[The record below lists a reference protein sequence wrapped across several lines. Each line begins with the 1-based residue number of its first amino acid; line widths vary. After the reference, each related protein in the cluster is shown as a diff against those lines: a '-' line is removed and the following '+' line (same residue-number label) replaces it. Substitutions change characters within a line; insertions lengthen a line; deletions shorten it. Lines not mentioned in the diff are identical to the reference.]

1 MTYTITKNPQ
11 FDSLEIAFDGKPSEA
26 IREALKEL
34 KFRWHGV
41 KKVWY
46 GYADEDAARA
56 AIEGKPQ
63 TVETV
68 KESKAPAKLDKD
80 FLKEQFSKAWSSAK
94 MINYCTDKVAA
105 VATLPNGDI
114 ITIDKQSIETRFC
127 FGESGYDYQ
136 DAIDMARHARTSE
149 EYFKSENMASFNR
162 WIEKLSN
169 VFAENS
175 NYRLSI
181 IDKAYHGQA
190 DDCKLRALAFD
201 NLWEILEA
209 CGGSAYLE
217 ELPGKELFVNGHYC
231 RIATPEEVNIILEA
245 YKGAAKAHEKKVDS
259 YLKRYGTSK
268 VHSWT
273 YWRDA

>member
-1 MTYTITKNPQ
+1 MTYTMTKNPQ
-11 FDSLEIAFDGKPSEA
+11 FNSLEIAFDGKPSEA

-46 GYADEDAARA
+46 GYADEAAAKA
-56 AIEGKPQ
+56 AIEGKPH

-68 KESKAPAKLDKD
+68 KAVKAPKVDKD
-80 FLKEQFSKAWSSAK
+80 FLREQFSKAWSDPK
-94 MINYCTDKVAA
+94 MINYCVDKVAA

-114 ITIDKQSIETRFC
+114 ITVDKQSIETRFC
-127 FGESGYDYQ
+127 FGESGYDFDEAAEAAQ
-136 DAIDMARHARTSE
+136 IARTSQD
-149 EYFKSENMASFNR
+149 YFKRENMESFNK
-162 WIEKLSN
+162 W
-169 VFAENS
+169 VENLTDVLNGTG
-175 NYRLSI
+175 NYMLTI
-181 IDKAYHGQA
+181 GEKAYIGQP
-190 DDCKLRALAFD
+190 DDCKLRFITFD
-201 NLWEILEA
+201 RITDIIEA

-217 ELPGKELFVNGHYC
+217 ELPGKELFVNGKHC
-231 RIATPEEVNIILEA
+231 RIATAEEIKIILDA
-245 YKGAAKAHEKKVDS
+245 YTEAAKAHEKKVDS